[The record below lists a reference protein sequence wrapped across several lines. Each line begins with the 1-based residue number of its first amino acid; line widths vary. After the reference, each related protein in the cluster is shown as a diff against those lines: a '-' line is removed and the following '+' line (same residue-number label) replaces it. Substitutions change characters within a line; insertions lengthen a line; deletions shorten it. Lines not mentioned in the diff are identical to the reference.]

1 MQAEPLT
8 KHRIGCLNEKH
19 QRRSFYPSGC
29 RCLPRIPPCPL
40 RRYRKHPLPSS
51 LLHLRQ
57 NRHAPPSVC
66 RLCSVRT
73 SVTITTASAITMK
86 TTAATSRP
94 YRLVPAFQNTGTQ
107 GFEDGTALVAVAA
120 STALLETATWSQRAQ
135 KPPHSRFNPLRSEF
149 SRLSR
154 FDDCQHSHR
163 LRLNRGALAVCRGRL
178 GGVKIQRVKTVIDA
192 TTFTRTRGLC
202 TF

>member
-1 MQAEPLT
+1 MTCKSE
-8 KHRIGCLNEKH
+8 
-19 QRRSFYPSGC
+19 S
-29 RCLPRIPPCPL
+29 
-40 RRYRKHPLPSS
+40 
-51 LLHLRQ
+51 
-57 NRHAPPSVC
+57 
-66 RLCSVRT
+66 RT

-107 GFEDGTALVAVAA
+107 GFADGTALVAVAA

-192 TTFTRTRGLC
+192 TAFARSADLVSSCKRAATNVCISANSVVHGYVAADVRTEHKRQTDGGA
-202 TF
+202 

>member
-1 MQAEPLT
+1 
-8 KHRIGCLNEKH
+8 
-19 QRRSFYPSGC
+19 
-29 RCLPRIPPCPL
+29 
-40 RRYRKHPLPSS
+40 
-51 LLHLRQ
+51 
-57 NRHAPPSVC
+57 
-66 RLCSVRT
+66 
-73 SVTITTASAITMK
+73 MK

-135 KPPHSRFNPLRSEF
+135 KPPHSKFNPLRSEF

-192 TTFTRTRGLC
+192 TIFTRTRGLC